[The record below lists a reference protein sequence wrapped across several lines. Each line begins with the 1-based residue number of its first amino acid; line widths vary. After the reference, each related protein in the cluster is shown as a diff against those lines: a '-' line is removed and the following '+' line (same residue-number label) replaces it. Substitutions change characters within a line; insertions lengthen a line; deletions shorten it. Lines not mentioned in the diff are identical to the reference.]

1 MEPSLERAIKAC
13 QYNEFIILI
22 LNNCNLTLG
31 DFTIRKPFQ
40 KPEKGD
46 GTRVNEA
53 ITAKQIRL
61 IDADGEM
68 LGIFGVKQAIEKAAA
83 AGLDLVEISPNAEPP
98 VCKIL
103 DYGKFKYE
111 QQKKANEAKKK
122 QKTADVKEIKLRPAI
137 GDHDYEV
144 KLKAAKKFI
153 ENGDKLKVTLRF
165 RGREM
170 AHMQLGMDVL
180 NRMKEDLAEIAKVDQ
195 EPKPEGR
202 QVMMMMSPDT
212 AK

>member
-1 MEPSLERAIKAC
+1 L
-13 QYNEFIILI
+13 
-22 LNNCNLTLG
+22 
-31 DFTIRKPFQ
+31 TIRRPFQ
-40 KPEKGD
+40 PPRKDD
-46 GTRVNEA
+46 GTRINDE
-53 ITAKQIRL
+53 ITALKIRL
-61 IDADGEM
+61 IDENGEM
-68 LGIFGVKQAIEKAAA
+68 LGVFGVKQAIEKAIA

-111 QQKKANEAKKK
+111 NQKKLTEAKKK
-122 QKTADVKEIKLRPAI
+122 QKTVEVKEIKLRPAI

-170 AHMQLGMDVL
+170 AHMHLGFEVL
-180 NRMKEDLAEIAKVDQ
+180 NRLKSDMAGLAKVDQ
-195 EPKPEGR
+195 EPKPEGK
-202 QVMMMMSPDT
+202 QVMIMMSPDT
-212 AK
+212 AATIKPPTVVKSQPAAADVNAE

>member
-1 MEPSLERAIKAC
+1 
-13 QYNEFIILI
+13 
-22 LNNCNLTLG
+22 
-31 DFTIRKPFQ
+31 
-40 KPEKGD
+40 
-46 GTRVNEA
+46 
-53 ITAKQIRL
+53 
-61 IDADGEM
+61 M
-68 LGIFGVKQAIEKAAA
+68 LGVFGVRQALEKAQN

-103 DYGKFKYE
+103 DYGKYKYE
-111 QQKKANEAKKK
+111 QQKKAAEAKKK
-122 QKTADVKEIKLRPAI
+122 QKTVDVKELKLRPGI
-137 GDHDYEV
+137 GDHDYGV

-170 AHMQLGMDVL
+170 AHMDLGLEVL
-180 NRMKEDLAEIAKVDQ
+180 NRMKDDLAGLAKVDQ

-212 AK
+212 TNA